1 MKHDNNYSIVEIRAF
16 SGYNL
21 LEGAAVIEAP
31 DPKDLSFGA
40 NNLLENFE
48 LSSSRQDL
56 NAITDWNGLTGGDS
70 IVTRAS

>member
-1 MKHDNNYSIVEIRAF
+1 M
-16 SGYNL
+16 

-31 DPKDLSFGA
+31 DPKHITFGA

-56 NAITDWNGLTGGDS
+56 NAITDWNGMTGGAS